1 MCDLAAK
8 SIGRDEV
15 RENLFA
21 VDLEDGNQLPVTGLQ
36 LRVAIDGDLLQ
47 LEADLSPKLDD
58 SRPGALAEVAA
69 GGDVQ
74 ADYG

>member
-58 SRPGALAEVAA
+58 SRPRPLAEVAA